1 MGEPVQAGE
10 ITVYPISK
18 TNALLPDGISGGLIW
33 NRPHAVLVRG
43 PDGEEQILRI
53 RDVTRERQLLLL
65 GLGLLG
71 VILLR
76 MINRKR

>member
-1 MGEPVQAGE
+1 MGEPIQAGKF
-10 ITVYPISK
+10 TVYPVSK
-18 TNALLPDGISGGLIW
+18 AAAVLPEGNSGGLIW

-43 PDGEEQILRI
+43 PNGKESILPI